1 MKKLISI
8 LLVVCV
14 LFSAMPLAVAFNT
27 KPTVA
32 CNDPTIYIAGDSGK
46 IYYDNGT
53 KYFSIDDMFALI
65 GLDSENE
72 TDDEEEGDGENAVL
86 EAAINILIPF
96 ILEGI
101 ASGKWDNYYAAVE
114 KEIGEIFEPI
124 KLDENGNIPEGTV
137 SGIGP
142 SEQNHMNYT
151 MTHNVT
157 NGKGQYDEKAYNF
170 YYDWRLDPMELA
182 DELHK
187 YIEAVKKATGHNKV
201 SLNCRCLG
209 SNVAMAYIYKYGI
222 GSISN
227 LEAGAADANF
237 FNGLKGLGID
247 VSTSNGSDFLSG
259 IISGDFGIDG
269 NAIVRFI
276 ADTAYFE
283 DSFDVSPVI
292 TTTIELLANTGVL
305 DKLTDVAR
313 KELYA
318 EIEYGIISALATAT
332 FLTMPCYWALVAPED
347 FDTAL
352 TYVFGEKGSEKRTK
366 YAGLIEKITY
376 YNDTIKVNTEEILKV
391 AKGAGTNMCIIAK
404 YGVQMLPVLKDSSVL
419 GDQYVSAGKA
429 SFGATTSDVYGTLD
443 EEYIAERVALG
454 YEDYI
459 SPDKQI
465 DASTCLFPEYTWF
478 IKGCSHGFYST
489 CERDLLLTTID
500 ADRQLTVDDFPY
512 TRFIVYNYA
521 ENTFTAMTEENCDI
535 GSWDA
540 EDEIE
545 NPQTKPEK
553 TTSLLVSLMRW
564 LTAIFN
570 AIRGLFT
577 GK

>member
-1 MKKLISI
+1 MKRLISI
-8 LLVVCV
+8 LLALCVV
-14 LFSAMPLAVAFNT
+14 FTTMPLTFALDT
-27 KPTVA
+27 EPTVT
-32 CNDPTIYIAGDSGK
+32 CDDPTIYIAGDSGK

-53 KYFSIDDMFALI
+53 KHFRIDDIFALI
-65 GLDSENE
+65 GLDRDNE
-72 TDDEEEGDGENAVL
+72 SEEEEEDSGTNDVL
-86 EAAINILIPF
+86 EASMNILIPF

-114 KEIGEIFEPI
+114 KEIGELFEPI
-124 KLDENGNIPEGTV
+124 KLDENGNVPEGTV

-142 SEQNHMNYT
+142 NEQAAMNHA
-151 MTHNVT
+151 MTHNIT
-157 NGKGQYDEKAYNF
+157 KKGKYEEKAYSF
-170 YYDWRLDPMELA
+170 YYDWRLDPMEIA
-182 DELHK
+182 DTLHE

-209 SNVAMAYIYKYGI
+209 SNVALAYIYKYGI

-227 LEAGAADANF
+227 IETGNADPEF
-237 FNGLKGLGID
+237 FAGLKGLGID

-269 NAIVRFI
+269 NSIVRFI

-292 TTTIELLANTGVL
+292 TTTIELLSNTGVL
-305 DKLTDVAR
+305 DKLTKVAR
-313 KELYA
+313 RELYA

-332 FLTMPCYWALVAPED
+332 FLTMPCYWALVSPED

-352 TYVFGEKGSEKRTK
+352 TYVFGEEGSEKRTK
-366 YAGLIEKITY
+366 YAGLIKKITY
-376 YNDTIKVNTEEILKV
+376 YNDTIKVNTEEI
-391 AKGAGTNMCIIAK
+391 AKITQESGTNMCIIAK
-404 YGVQMLPVLKDSSVL
+404 YGVQMLPVLKDGSIL
-419 GDQYVSAGKA
+419 GDQYVSVKNA
-429 SFGATTSDVYGTLD
+429 SFGATVSDVYGTLD

-454 YEDYI
+454 YENYI

-489 CERDLLLTTID
+489 PERDLLLTTID

-512 TRFIVYNYA
+512 TRFIIYDY
-521 ENTFTAMTEENCDI
+521 EKDIFTAMTEENCNI
-535 GSWDA
+535 QNWDA
-540 EDEIE
+540 DSKVE
-545 NPQTKPEK
+545 NPQTKQEK
-553 TTSLLVSLMRW
+553 TTALLVSLMRW

-570 AIRGLFT
+570 AIRSLLS
-577 GK
+577 

>member
-1 MKKLISI
+1 MKRFISI
-8 LLVVCV
+8 LLALCLV
-14 LFSAMPLAVAFNT
+14 FATMPMTVALNT
-27 KPTVA
+27 EPTVT
-32 CNDPTIYIAGDSGK
+32 CDDPTIYIAGDSGK

-53 KYFSIDDMFALI
+53 KYFSIDDIFSII
-65 GLDSENE
+65 GLESDNE
-72 TDDEEEGDGENAVL
+72 TLEEEEEGDTNAVL
-86 EAAINILIPF
+86 EASMNILVPF

-101 ASGKWDNYYAAVE
+101 AFGKWDNYYAAVE
-114 KEIGEIFEPI
+114 KEIGDLFEPI

-142 SEQNHMNYT
+142 DEQNHMNYT
-151 MTHNVT
+151 MTHNIT
-157 NGKGQYDEKAYNF
+157 KKGKYEEKAYNF
-170 YYDWRLDPMELA
+170 YYDWRLDPVEIA
-182 DELHK
+182 DDLHE

-209 SNVAMAYIYKYGI
+209 SNVALAYIYKYGI

-227 LEAGAADANF
+227 LEAGEADSDF
-237 FNGLKGLGID
+237 FAGLKGLGID

-259 IISGDFGIDG
+259 IISGDFGVDG
-269 NAIVRFI
+269 NSIVRFI

-292 TTTIELLANTGVL
+292 TTTIELLSNTGVL

-313 KELYA
+313 RELYA

-332 FLTMPCYWALVAPED
+332 FLTMPCYWALVSTED

-352 TYVFGEKGSEKRTK
+352 TYVFGEEGSEKRTK

-376 YNDTIKVNTEEILKV
+376 YNDTIKVNAEEILKT
-391 AKGAGTNMCIIAK
+391 AQTSGTNMCIIAK
-404 YGVQMLPVLKDSSVL
+404 YGVQMLPVLKDGSIL
-419 GDQYVSAGKA
+419 GDQYVSVENS
-429 SFGATTSDVYGTLD
+429 SFGATTSDVYGTLGED
-443 EEYIAERVALG
+443 YIAERVALG
-454 YEDYI
+454 YGDYI

-489 CERDLLLTTID
+489 AERDLLLTTID
-500 ADRQLTVDDFPY
+500 ADKQLTVDDFPY

-521 ENTFTAMTEENCDI
+521 ENTFEAMTEENCDI

-540 EDEIE
+540 EGDID
-545 NPQTKPEK
+545 NPQTEQEK
-553 TTSLLVSLMRW
+553 TVSLLVSLMRW

-570 AIRGLFT
+570 ALRSLFF
-577 GK
+577 KA